1 MGNTWVV
8 PGRDCGDCMVC
19 CTVPTIDDPA
29 IQKKPG
35 MHCRHCA
42 TGCLI
47 YESRPTPC
55 RDFYCAWRMLPALG
69 PDWRPDLSGVFG
81 MLDKA
86 TIEGKTVVALTLT
99 LVGDA
104 AKIISNGAF
113 VSFVHTNLLENLP
126 IYVAVPGPPG
136 HVPFRTL
143 ISGPDTVALARRDEV
158 HVRVVL
164 EKAVMFLRSQ
174 PPRPYELRHVGNDT
188 GELADVKSIS
198 A

>member
-19 CTVPTIDDPA
+19 CIVPTIDDPD

-35 MHCRHCA
+35 MHCRHCE
-42 TGCLI
+42 TGCKI
-47 YESRPTPC
+47 YESRPKPC

-81 MLDKA
+81 VLDKA
-86 TIEGKTVVALTLT
+86 VIEGKTVVALTLT
-99 LVGDA
+99 LNGDP

-113 VSFVHTNLLENLP
+113 VSFIHTNILENLH
-126 IYVAVPGPPG
+126 IFLALPGPPG
-136 HVPFRTL
+136 HLPLRTL
-143 ISGPDTVALARRDEV
+143 ISGPGAVTLARRGEA
-158 HVRVVL
+158 HVRLLL
-164 EKAVMFLRSQ
+164 EKAVMFLKSQ
-174 PPRPYELRHVGNDT
+174 PPRPYELRHGGNET
-188 GELADVKSIS
+188 SEWAETRSIS